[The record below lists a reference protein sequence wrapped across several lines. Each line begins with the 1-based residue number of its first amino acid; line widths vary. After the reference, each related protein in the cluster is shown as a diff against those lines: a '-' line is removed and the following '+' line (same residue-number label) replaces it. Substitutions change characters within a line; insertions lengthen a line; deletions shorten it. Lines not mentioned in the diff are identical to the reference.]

1 MSTETKSDATNA
13 DAAVRA
19 TSLANDLGQAIA
31 ELDSYQRFAEKKA
44 AVEADREA
52 QEKIREFESIREEFM
67 LARQTGDATN
77 DDLRKLQDVQQELN
91 ELPIMGEYTQA
102 KNQLEM
108 ELQELNQMISA
119 PLSVDFGEKAGGCC
133 QD

>member
-1 MSTETKSDATNA
+1 MSTETTSDATNA